1 MSIRCEVVGH
11 SMTLVNSFGFIAL
24 DVDSMRVV
32 MDMYND
38 TLPYWKDS

>member
-32 MDMYND
+32 MDVNDD
-38 TLPYWKDS
+38 TLPDFKDS